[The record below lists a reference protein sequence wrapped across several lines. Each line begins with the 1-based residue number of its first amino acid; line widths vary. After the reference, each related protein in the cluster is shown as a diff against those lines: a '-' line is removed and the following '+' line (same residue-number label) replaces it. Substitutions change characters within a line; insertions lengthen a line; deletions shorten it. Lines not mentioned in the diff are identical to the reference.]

1 MTKSARLALSL
12 IGLVPV
18 AQLGAQA
25 ATPAAPSATLGA
37 RSATLD
43 AQAPQPARTLDFSGV
58 IFGNYQFRTDSAAK
72 AANGGQ
78 SPNKFDLERVYLTF
92 KLPVGD
98 RFGIRATTDIYQNAN
113 NNYYNGWAVRL
124 KYGYLEYKFA
134 NDVGGFS
141 ALSRI
146 GILQTVVIDHEESFW
161 PRYLANVA
169 VEKYGWFSSAD
180 AGFSTQ
186 LTLPA
191 KLGEI
196 YATVTNGPGY
206 TAPENDRFKDVA
218 ARLTLTPLANY
229 YGFLS
234 SLTISPWYYKGSI
247 ASAFAADPV
256 NPITSPLDRNRWGV
270 LAGLKDPHF
279 VAAVHYARRIDGFE
293 SGANTAGSPVVVTD
307 STGAV
312 LSAYAI
318 LKPLQWT
325 SGHDKSTLG
334 AVVRWDSYKPRVGV
348 NGAVQFVIGG
358 LQWEPSART
367 AITLD
372 YQALTPQ
379 AFAGKAPVTQTNTWF
394 LHWAASF

>member
-1 MTKSARLALSL
+1 MQKSTSIVLFLVAL
-12 IGLVPV
+12 GAPV
-18 AQLGAQA
+18 A
-25 ATPAAPSATLGA
+25 T
-37 RSATLD
+37 RSAQ
-43 AQAPQPARTLDFSGV
+43 AQAPGTPPPPPARTLDFSGL

-98 RFGIRATTDIYQNAN
+98 RLGIRATTDIYQNAN
-113 NNYYNGWAVRL
+113 NNFYNGWAVRL

-146 GILQTVVIDHEESFW
+146 GVLHTVVIDHEETFW

-180 AGFSTQ
+180 AGFATQ
-186 LTLPA
+186 VSLPA
-191 KLGEI
+191 KMGEV

-218 ARLTLTPLANY
+218 ARLTLTPLATF

-234 SLTISPWYYKGSI
+234 SLTISPWYYKGSV
-247 ASAFAADPV
+247 ASAFATDPV
-256 NPITSPLDRNRWGV
+256 NPITTAVDRNRWGV
-270 LAGLKDPHF
+270 LAGLKDPHLA
-279 VAAVHYARRIDGFE
+279 AAVHYSRRIDGFE
-293 SGANTAGSPVVVTD
+293 SGTNTAGSPVVVTD

-318 LKPLQWT
+318 VKPLHWT
-325 SGHDKSTLG
+325 SGNDKSTLG

-348 NGAVQFVIGG
+348 DGAEEFLVAG
-358 LQWEPSART
+358 LQWEPTART
-367 AITLD
+367 ALTVD
-372 YQALTPQ
+372 YQALTPR
-379 AFAGKAPVTQTNTWF
+379 AFAGKPPITKTNTWF
-394 LHWAASF
+394 VHWAANF

>member
-1 MTKSARLALSL
+1 MPKSARLALTL
-12 IGLVPV
+12 AALLPF
-18 AQLGAQA
+18 AQIGAQS
-25 ATPAAPSATLGA
+25 TTLPAQSATLGA
-37 RSATLD
+37 PSATLD
-43 AQAPQPARTLDFSGV
+43 AQAQPPARSLDFSGL
-58 IFGNYQFRTDSAAK
+58 IFGNYQIRTDSAAK

-78 SPNKFDLERVYLTF
+78 SPNKFDLERVYFTF
-92 KLPVGD
+92 KMPVGD
-98 RFGIRATTDIYQNAN
+98 RFGIRATTDIFQNAN
-113 NNYYNGWAVRL
+113 NNYYNGWNVRL

-134 NDVGGFS
+134 NDVAGFS

-180 AGFSTQ
+180 AGFATQ
-186 LTLPA
+186 LSLPA
-191 KLGEI
+191 KMGEV

-206 TAPENDRFKDVA
+206 TAPENDRFKDFA
-218 ARLTLTPLANY
+218 ARLTLTPLASF

-247 ASAFAADPV
+247 ASAFATDRV

-270 LAGLKDPHF
+270 LAGLNDPHL
-279 VAAVHYARRIDGFE
+279 VAAVHYSRRIDGFE

-312 LSAYAI
+312 LSAHAI
-318 LKPLQWT
+318 IKPLQWT

-348 NGAVQFVIGG
+348 NGAEQFVIAG
-358 LQWEPSART
+358 LQWELSART
-367 AITLD
+367 AITAD

-379 AFAGKAPVTQTNTWF
+379 AFAGPAPVTRTNTWF
-394 LHWAASF
+394 VHWVASF